1 MMELWWK
8 MLRVAL
14 ENSSNGRSSLA
25 WVFIAILAEL
35 TAFLLAL
42 NPVLS
47 HFK

>member
-1 MMELWWK
+1 MELWWK
-8 MLRVAL
+8 IIKAIL
-14 ENSSNGRSSLA
+14 ESSSNDRSLA
-25 WVFIAILAEL
+25 WMFMAILTAL

>member
-1 MMELWWK
+1 MELWWK
-8 MLRVAL
+8 MLKVAL
-14 ENSSNGRSSLA
+14 ENFGNSASS
-25 WVFIAILAEL
+25 VFWMFMGILAAL